1 MSNTY
6 FYKDRPIF
14 GMDIGFSSMK
24 IMQLSEG
31 EKQAQVVGYG
41 VNRFDSNAIKDGVI
55 VDPES
60 VAKSALD
67 LFKNHIVG
75 NITTRRVALSVP
87 AMRTF
92 NRPVKLPLLGDKEL
106 QEAVRLE
113 AEQYIPMPIDDLYLD
128 FTVLRKTD
136 KEADLFVVAVPKK
149 IVDSHLTL
157 ARVLGL
163 DAVALETTIG
173 ASSRLFYTA
182 ELNNDVPTILIDFG
196 SKSTDVTIFDKTL
209 VVTGTVTGG
218 GDDFTAQISQ
228 KLGVTLEEA
237 DTIKTKYGLRHSKK
251 QEQILATLQP
261 MLEELLKETRKMV
274 RYYEER
280 YGPNAKI
287 QQIVTMGGGAN
298 IPGLSDYMTD
308 NLRLPVRMSDPWL
321 HIGFS
326 KLQPPSTVERSMY
339 VTVAGLALI
348 KPQEIFAP

>member
-24 IMQLSEG
+24 VMELNTV

-41 VNRFDSNAIKDGVI
+41 VGRFDSNAIKDGVI
-55 VDPES
+55 VDPQS
-60 VAKSALD
+60 VAKAALD

-75 NITTRRVALSVP
+75 KITTRRVALSVP

-92 NRPVKLPLLGDKEL
+92 NRPVKLPLLSNKEL
-106 QEAVRLE
+106 EEAVRLE
-113 AEQYIPMPIDDLYLD
+113 AEQYIPVPIDQLYLD
-128 FTVLRKTD
+128 FTVIRKTE
-136 KEADLFVVAVPKK
+136 KEVDLFVVAVPKK

-157 ARVLGL
+157 ARMLGL
-163 DAVALETTIG
+163 DVVAIETTIG
-173 ASSRLFYTA
+173 AAARLFYKA
-182 ELNNDVPTILIDFG
+182 ELNNDIPTILIDFG

-209 VVTGTVTGG
+209 LVTGTVTGG
-218 GDDFTAQISQ
+218 GDDFTDQIAKQ
-228 KLGVTLEEA
+228 LGVTTEEA
-237 DTIKTKYGLRHSKK
+237 HTIKTKYGLRHSKK
-251 QEQILATLQP
+251 QAEILATIQP
-261 MLEELLKETRKMV
+261 TLDQLLKETRRMV

-280 YGPNAKI
+280 YGTNKKI
-287 QQIVTMGGGAN
+287 EQIVTMGGGAN
-298 IPGLSDYMTD
+298 VPGLSDYMTD

-326 KLQPPSTVERSMY
+326 KLQPPNIVERSMY